1 MLSVYVFSQITYL
14 IHSVWMARVSERVMY
29 SLRRSTLAK
38 LHLLPVK
45 TFDVVP
51 SGEIMTRMSSD
62 IDNISQLTSQH
73 LSSIFFYTGLIV
85 TNTITMFLIN

>member
-1 MLSVYVFSQITYL
+1 MLVVNVISQISYL
-14 IHSVWMARVSERVMY
+14 IHSIWMAKVSEKVMY
-29 SLRRSTLAK
+29 GLRRSTLQK

-45 TFDVVP
+45 FFDVVP

-62 IDNISQLTSQH
+62 IDNISQLTSEH
-73 LSSIFFYTGLIV
+73 LSSICFYGSLIT